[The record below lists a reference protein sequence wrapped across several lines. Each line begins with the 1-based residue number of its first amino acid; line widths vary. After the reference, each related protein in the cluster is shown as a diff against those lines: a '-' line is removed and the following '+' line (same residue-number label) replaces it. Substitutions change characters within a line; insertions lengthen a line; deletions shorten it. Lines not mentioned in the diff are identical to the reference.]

1 MNISQYNLSSSS
13 RHRSPAHYHSG
24 SCATYSAQ
32 NLLALQCYHIN
43 VSRMRFVMR
52 NPAYIG
58 GFEDDDED
66 EIDPLDLAPLDSY

>member
-1 MNISQYNLSSSS
+1 
-13 RHRSPAHYHSG
+13 
-24 SCATYSAQ
+24 
-32 NLLALQCYHIN
+32 
-43 VSRMRFVMR
+43 MRFVMR